1 MRAGAVIAL
10 TLASAL
16 TLAAQSP
23 AQRERERRERE
34 DREREAE
41 FDLLMT
47 DELRRP
53 APERRQPRP
62 PDLTKIREDYV
73 KLQVTNNDLAARVA
87 SAAGDALDLKA
98 VAAAAAEIRKRAERL
113 RENLALPEPARE
125 EGRRPEPE
133 ELKPTLAALDE
144 LILRFVRSPVFTSTK
159 LVDLRHSSEAAR
171 DLERIIGLSG
181 RVRKMCEKSRA
192 AAPSNSP
199 SNTPSKP

>member
-1 MRAGAVIAL
+1 MRTAAAL
-10 TLASAL
+10 ALVLASAVAV
-16 TLAAQSP
+16 AAQSP

-62 PDLTKIREDYV
+62 DLTKIREDYV
-73 KLQVTNNDLAARVA
+73 QLQVTNNDLAARAA
-87 SAAGDALDLKA
+87 SSGDSLDLKA
-98 VAAAAAEIRKRAERL
+98 VSSAAAEIRKRAERL
-113 RENLALPEPARE
+113 KENLALPEPERE
-125 EGRRPEPE
+125 EARPSEPE
-133 ELKPTLAALDE
+133 GLKPTLAALDE
-144 LILRFVRSPVFTSTK
+144 LILRFVRSPVFTSPK
-159 LVDLRHSSEAAR
+159 RVDLRHSAEAAR

-192 AAPSNSP
+192 AADAQ
-199 SNTPSKP
+199 KQE